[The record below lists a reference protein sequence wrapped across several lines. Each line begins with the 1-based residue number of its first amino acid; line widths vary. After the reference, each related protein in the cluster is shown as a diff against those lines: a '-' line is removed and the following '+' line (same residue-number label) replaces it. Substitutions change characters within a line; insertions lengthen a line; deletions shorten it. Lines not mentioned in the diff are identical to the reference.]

1 MPTIYNDHNVYI
13 LGAGFSAARG
23 LPLISNFMFCL
34 RDAHEWL
41 VQQGRTREAQSVE
54 RVLQFRLESTPT
66 SYRVQID
73 LENIEELFSLA
84 AAVGNSLTADIRNA
98 IAATLDFCLS
108 TNAQDKTILDV
119 RRGETMAPAVMT
131 GKALQKVMG
140 QSTEQ
145 YELPTYQFVVAGLI
159 GALDEKD
166 KAGNNAFVTFNYDLL
181 VEEALTALHIPFSYG
196 FLPGSVSFDSSTRS
210 VGLSD
215 EASLKVLKLHGST
228 NWAVPGFQDRKLTVF
243 RSYDDVRAGEMTP
256 ELVPPTWRKSFDGA
270 LSHVWQ
276 EGLREIRKATRIVII
291 GFSAPRTDLH
301 FKFLFAA
308 GLRENISLREIVFV
322 NTNRAEIEARA
333 NELFGDLN
341 RRPIVRIVET
351 QATNFVGQGAFDSNS
366 SAVGRSLHKS
376 IERVLRFG

>member
-228 NWAVPGFQDRKLTVF
+228 NWAVPGFQDR
-243 RSYDDVRAGEMTP
+243 
-256 ELVPPTWRKSFDGA
+256 
-270 LSHVWQ
+270 
-276 EGLREIRKATRIVII
+276 
-291 GFSAPRTDLH
+291 
-301 FKFLFAA
+301 
-308 GLRENISLREIVFV
+308 
-322 NTNRAEIEARA
+322 
-333 NELFGDLN
+333 
-341 RRPIVRIVET
+341 
-351 QATNFVGQGAFDSNS
+351 
-366 SAVGRSLHKS
+366 
-376 IERVLRFG
+376 